1 MNWFLLIKEK
11 FKTQREMS
19 LEEDI
24 EFKNAIRSHIKI
36 LEDSPLAKKKV
47 I

>member
-1 MNWFLLIKEK
+1 
-11 FKTQREMS
+11 MS